1 MGPKNSGSAGVS
13 RFVTGYRAIEEYIR
27 KNDGAAVLH
36 AGARNRR
43 ILDITEKARAAGIPV
58 RWTDEKTLAGLPVR
72 TDHRGLAL
80 ELQSAPQKIYT
91 TFEEFLAA
99 RRDAGN
105 QPPGPAGLV
114 LVLDGITDVH
124 NLGALLRSA
133 DLFSLDAVIL
143 PPRRSAKDSD
153 VVAKISSGA
162 SAFVPLLEAPNL
174 VRAIRDLK
182 EAGFW
187 IYGADMK
194 GRPAPETKLEGSAA
208 LVLGSEGKG
217 LSRLVRETCDALISI
232 PTAGHIDSFNVSVA
246 GGILL
251 YEIRRQQGQLGEV
264 KTEGRTREKQRL

>member
-1 MGPKNSGSAGVS
+1 MGPKNSGFPDTS
-13 RFVTGYRAIEEYIR
+13 RFVTGYHAIEEYIR
-27 KNDGAAVLH
+27 KNEGTAVLH
-36 AGARNRR
+36 AGTRNRR
-43 ILDITEKARAAGIPV
+43 ILEIAKKARAAGIPV
-58 RWTDEKTLAGLPVR
+58 RWTDEKTLTGLPVR
-72 TDHRGLAL
+72 GDHRGLAL
-80 ELQSAPQKIYT
+80 ELQGAFQKIYT
-91 TFEEFLAA
+91 TFEEFLMV
-99 RRDAGN
+99 RRGAGD
-105 QPPGPAGLV
+105 QSSGPSGLV
-114 LVLDGITDVH
+114 LALDGITDVH

-143 PPRRSAKDSD
+143 PPRRSARDSD

-174 VRAIRDLK
+174 VRALRDLK

-194 GRPAPETKLEGSAA
+194 GRPAPETKLEGSTV

-217 LSRLVRETCDALISI
+217 LSRLVRETCDALIGI

-251 YEIRRQQGQLGEV
+251 YEIRRQQGRLGEV
-264 KTEGRTREKQRL
+264 KT